1 MQESTVPTFSI
12 TTYGVSDDT
21 LALLDF
27 LRWLS
32 WAQSQGGVSWNP
44 PSGGLIPGGAAE
56 PGGGAP
62 SADWNQL
69 DDETKRLLGLIP
81 TFTTEAVTTVLP
93 EPERVILNPP
103 LLLSTI
109 GDVST
114 VMIGDQWP
122 PITFTIDSLTTVIQ
136 SSTVTSTTEAAA
148 TFTVEVTTTA
158 PVETTTPTTT
168 TTVPQAVTTGTGVVV
183 VDFPPVNPQPPAQPP
198 AQPPSQP
205 SPQVPSLGSLPSIP
219 MGGGGGTIA
228 PAQPVGSDA
237 VIKALL
243 STYYKANRIPTLAEI
258 LAGGIQQ

>member
-21 LALLDF
+21 LALLEF
-27 LRWLS
+27 LRWLYG
-32 WAQSQGGVSWNP
+32 AQSPGGVSWTP
-44 PSGGLIPGGAAE
+44 PSGGLI
-56 PGGGAP
+56 GGGEGGIP
-62 SADWNQL
+62 SVDWNQL

-81 TFTTEAVTTVLP
+81 TFTTEAVTTKLP

-114 VMIGDQWP
+114 VPVGDQWP
-122 PITFTIDSLTTVIQ
+122 PITFSIDAFTTVIL
-136 SSTVTSTTEAAA
+136 SSTLPPTTEVVA
-148 TFTVEVTTTA
+148 TFKVEVTTTA
-158 PVETTTPTTT
+158 PVETSTPTTT
-168 TTVPQAVTTGTGVVV
+168 TTVPPAVTTGTGVVV

-205 SPQVPSLGSLPSIP
+205 SPQVPSLGGLPSIP

-237 VIKALL
+237 IIKALL